1 LFPNYQTSIFFI
13 DAFGKKAQ
21 FFPLIADGIMRDQYN
36 LNGRALPKNV
46 AAGDSFSTLG
56 PYTVGSWANYDT
68 IA

>member
-56 PYTVGSWANYDT
+56 PLVT
-68 IA
+68 IILSGG